1 MRIFGKS
8 RIAAVATAFMIVVG
22 AAACSSGTS
31 PDEKPTEARIEV
43 EGTAP
48 GPLELVVSTDFYEDV
63 QDGQVIQVTNS
74 ADTSSISLPFDDTVF
89 LTDLGSVLIQLTNHA
104 DETAQV
110 QMRIT
115 LDNGAHPYQRSAT
128 MSEGGSLRYVYVFLQ
143 RRL

>member
-8 RIAAVATAFMIVVG
+8 RVAAVTTAFMIVVG
-22 AAACSSGTS
+22 TAACSSGTS
-31 PDEKPTEARIEV
+31 PDEKPTQARIEV

-63 QDGQVIQVTNS
+63 QDGQVIQVKNS
-74 ADTSSISLPFDDTVF
+74 ADTSFVSLPFDNTVF
-89 LTDLGSVLIQLTNHA
+89 LTDLGSVLVELTNHA

-115 LDNGAHPYQRSAT
+115 LDNGAQPYQRSAT